1 MLDPE
6 YHIRLLQGVTQA
18 THCLLTLSDHHEAM
32 HLALAHLGKAL
43 VVDRVYI
50 FQNHTDPVTQSLLAS
65 QWWEWTPERRSLP
78 FNNLEL
84 QNLSYATVLRRWYD
98 YLSQGKAITGYQDEL
113 PEWEK
118 QLLGDRQ
125 VCSLLVLPI
134 FVDQRFWGFVE
145 FDDCQSDRQW
155 TAEEIAILNT
165 VADSFGGAISHH
177 HAETELNNIQTK
189 LEAAIEERTFKL
201 KAAVKQLQ
209 AEIDQKEIITTQLRY
224 NAYHDP
230 LTGLPNRSL
239 FMDHLQKAIEKA
251 KESEEYKF
259 AILFLD
265 LDRFKVVND
274 TLGHTLG
281 DRLLIELSKR
291 LDQILQKQP
300 HLSIEATLIA
310 HLGSD
315 EFAILVTNI
324 SAFSQANQLAESIH
338 QDMTHPFV
346 IESHQILS
354 TVSIGIAL
362 SSTGYQRPEQVLRDA
377 DIVMY
382 RAKSK
387 GRARYEV
394 FDLETHTRVMNQL
407 KLENDLRRAV
417 QLLESPDTLKDNQFI
432 VYYQPITCLQTGEI
446 AGFEALLRWQHPEL
460 GMVSPV
466 QFIPIAE
473 ETGLIALLGQ
483 WVLQQACNQLRRW
496 ESCGHHRLTM
506 AVNLS
511 GCQLSRPDLLEKI
524 DQIIH
529 QSQIHAH
536 YLKLEI
542 TESMIIN
549 NAEYVKQVLSQLKER
564 SIKLCMDDFGTG
576 YSSLSYLHRF
586 PLDILKI
593 DKSFVSNMGESG
605 EHSDI
610 VRTII
615 NLAHHLKMQVIAE
628 GVETLGQLKIL
639 SELGCEWGQGYFFS
653 RPIDSQKVLD
663 LLGNQNRSWF
673 LK

>member
-18 THCLLTLSDHHEAM
+18 THCLLTLSDRHEAI
-32 HLALAHLGKAL
+32 HQALAHVGQAL
-43 VVDRVYI
+43 AVDRVYI
-50 FQNHTDPVTQSLLAS
+50 FQNHSDPVTQSLLAS
-65 QWWEWTPERRSLP
+65 QWWEWTPERISLP

-84 QNLSYATVLRRWYD
+84 QNLSYTTVLRRWYD
-98 YLSQGKAITGYQDEL
+98 YLSQGKPITGYPEEL

-134 FVDQRFWGFVE
+134 FVDREFWGFIE
-145 FDDCQSDRQW
+145 CDDCQTDRLW
-155 TAEEIAILNT
+155 TAEEIKILTT
-165 VADSFGGAISHH
+165 VADSFGGAIAHH
-177 HAETELNNIQTK
+177 RAQTELNHIQTQ

-201 KAAVKQLQ
+201 RAAVKQLQ
-209 AEIDQKEIITTQLRY
+209 GEINKKEKIATQLRH

-230 LTGLPNRSL
+230 LTGLGNRAL
-239 FMDHLQKAIEKA
+239 FMEHLQTAIDQA
-251 KESEEYKF
+251 QASEDYKF

-281 DRLLIELSKR
+281 DLLLIELSQR
-291 LDQILQKQP
+291 LNQILQQHTHLAIKQ
-300 HLSIEATLIA
+300 SLIA

-315 EFAILVTNI
+315 EFAILLAPL
-324 SAFSQANQLAESIH
+324 SDLSQANQLAETIH
-338 QDMTHPFV
+338 QDMNHPFV
-346 IESHQILS
+346 VDGHEILT
-354 TVSIGIAL
+354 TVSIGIAV

-382 RAKSK
+382 HAKSK

-394 FDLETHTRVMNQL
+394 FDLETHTRVMAQL
-407 KLENDLRRAV
+407 QLENDLRRAV
-417 QLLESPDTLKDNQFI
+417 QFLESPDTLKHNQFI
-432 VYYQPITCLQTGEI
+432 VYYQPITCLKTGLI
-446 AGFEALLRWQHPEL
+446 AGFEALLRWQHPHL

-483 WVLQQACNQLRRW
+483 WVLEEACLQLRLW
-496 ESCGHHRLTM
+496 ESYGHHSLTM

-529 QSQIHAH
+529 KSQINADH
-536 YLKLEI
+536 LKLEI

-549 NAEYVKQVLSQLKER
+549 NAEYVKQVLSQLKQR

-593 DKSFVSNMGESG
+593 DKSFVSNMGEDG
-605 EHSDI
+605 EQSDI

-615 NLAHHLKMQVIAE
+615 NLAHHLNMQVIAE

-653 RPIDSQKVLD
+653 RPMDGEKALN
-663 LLGNQNRSWF
+663 LLENQE
-673 LK
+673 

>member
-18 THCLLTLSDHHEAM
+18 THCLLTLSDRHEAI
-32 HLALAHLGKAL
+32 HQALAHVGQAL
-43 VVDRVYI
+43 AVDRVYI
-50 FQNHTDPVTQSLLAS
+50 FQNHSDPVTQSLLAS
-65 QWWEWTPERRSLP
+65 QWWEWTPERISLP

-84 QNLSYATVLRRWYD
+84 QNLSYTTVLRRWYD
-98 YLSQGKAITGYQDEL
+98 YLSQGKPITGYPEEL

-134 FVDQRFWGFVE
+134 FVDREFWGFIE
-145 FDDCQSDRQW
+145 CDDCQTHRLW
-155 TAEEIAILNT
+155 TAEEIKILT
-165 VADSFGGAISHH
+165 TLADSFGGAIAHH
-177 HAETELNNIQTK
+177 RAQTELNHIQTQ

-201 KAAVKQLQ
+201 RAAVKQLQ
-209 AEIDQKEIITTQLRY
+209 GEINKKEKIATQLRH

-230 LTGLPNRSL
+230 LTGLGNRTL
-239 FMDHLQKAIEKA
+239 FMEHLQTAIDQA
-251 KESEEYKF
+251 QASEDYKF

-281 DRLLIELSKR
+281 DLLLIELSQR
-291 LDQILQKQP
+291 LNQILQQHT
-300 HLSIEATLIA
+300 HLAIEQSLIA

-315 EFAILVTNI
+315 EFAILLAPL
-324 SAFSQANQLAESIH
+324 SDLSQANQLAETIH
-338 QDMTHPFV
+338 QDMNHPFV
-346 IESHQILS
+346 VDGHEILT

-382 RAKSK
+382 HAKSK

-394 FDLETHTRVMNQL
+394 FDLETHTRVMAQL
-407 KLENDLRRAV
+407 QLENDLRRAV
-417 QLLESPDTLKDNQFI
+417 QFLESPDTLKHNQFI
-432 VYYQPITCLQTGEI
+432 VYYQPITCLKTGLI
-446 AGFEALLRWQHPEL
+446 AGFEALLRWQHPHL

-483 WVLQQACNQLRRW
+483 WVLEEACLQLRLW
-496 ESCGHHRLTM
+496 ESYGHHSLTM

-529 QSQIHAH
+529 KSKINADH
-536 YLKLEI
+536 LKLEI

-549 NAEYVKQVLSQLKER
+549 NAEYVKQVLSQLKQR

-593 DKSFVSNMGESG
+593 DKSFVSNMGEDG
-605 EHSDI
+605 EQSDI

-615 NLAHHLKMQVIAE
+615 NLAHHLNMQVIAE

-653 RPIDSQKVLD
+653 RPMDGEKALN
-663 LLGNQNRSWF
+663 LLENQE
-673 LK
+673 

>member
-18 THCLLTLSDHHEAM
+18 SHCLLTLSDRHEAI
-32 HLALAHLGKAL
+32 HQALAHVGQAL
-43 VVDRVYI
+43 AVDRVYI
-50 FQNHTDPVTQSLLAS
+50 FQNHSDPVTQSLLAS
-65 QWWEWTPERRSLP
+65 QWWEWTPEWISLP

-84 QNLSYATVLRRWYD
+84 QNLSYTTVLRRWYD
-98 YLSQGKAITGYQDEL
+98 YLSQGKPITGYPDEL

-134 FVDQRFWGFVE
+134 FVDGEFWGFIE
-145 FDDCQSDRQW
+145 CDDCQTHRPW
-155 TAEEIAILNT
+155 TAEEIGILT
-165 VADSFGGAISHH
+165 TLAGSFGGAIAHH
-177 HAETELNNIQTK
+177 RAQTELNHIQTQ

-201 KAAVKQLQ
+201 RAAVKQLQ
-209 AEIDQKEIITTQLRY
+209 GEINKKEKIATQLRY

-230 LTGLPNRSL
+230 LTGLGNRAL
-239 FMDHLQKAIEKA
+239 FMEHLQTAIDQA
-251 KESEEYKF
+251 QASEDYQF

-281 DRLLIELSKR
+281 DLLLIELSQR
-291 LDQILQKQP
+291 LNQILQQQT
-300 HLSIEATLIA
+300 HLAIEQGLIS

-315 EFAILVTNI
+315 EFAILLAPL
-324 SAFSQANQLAESIH
+324 SDLSQANQLAETIH
-338 QDMTHPFV
+338 QEMNHPFV
-346 IESHQILS
+346 VDGHEILT

-382 RAKSK
+382 HAKSK

-394 FDLETHTRVMNQL
+394 FDLETHTRVMAQL
-407 KLENDLRRAV
+407 QLENDLRRAV
-417 QLLESPDTLKDNQFI
+417 QFLENPDTLKHNQFI
-432 VYYQPITCLQTGEI
+432 VYYQPITCLKTRLI
-446 AGFEALLRWQHPEL
+446 AGFEALLRWQHPQL

-483 WVLQQACNQLRRW
+483 WVLEEACHQLRLW
-496 ESCGHHRLTM
+496 ESYGHHSLTM

-529 QSQIHAH
+529 KSQINADH
-536 YLKLEI
+536 LKLEI

-549 NAEYVKQVLSQLKER
+549 NADYVKQVLSQLKQR

-593 DKSFVSNMGESG
+593 DKSFVSNMGEDG

-610 VRTII
+610 VMTII
-615 NLAHHLKMQVIAE
+615 NLAHHLNMEVIAE

-653 RPIDSQKVLD
+653 RPMDGKRALS
-663 LLGNQNRSWF
+663 LLENQ
-673 LK
+673 L

>member
-18 THCLLTLSDHHEAM
+18 THCLLTLSDRHQAM
-32 HLALAHLGKAL
+32 HLALAHLGEAL
-43 VVDRVYI
+43 GIDRVYV

-65 QWWEWTPERRSLP
+65 QWWEWTPELISLP

-84 QNLSYATVLRRWYD
+84 QNLSYTTVLRRWYD
-98 YLSQGKAITGYQDEL
+98 GLSLGKPIMGYLDEL

-134 FVDQRFWGFVE
+134 FANEHFWGFIE
-145 FDDCQSDRQW
+145 FDDCQTNRRW
-155 TAEEIAILNT
+155 TAEEIGILTT
-165 VADSFGGAISHH
+165 VADCFGGAIAHH
-177 HAETELNNIQTK
+177 RAEAELNHIQTK

-201 KAAVKQLQ
+201 RAAVKQLQ
-209 AEIDQKEIITTQLRY
+209 AEIDKKEKIATQLRY

-230 LTGLPNRSL
+230 LTSLPNRSL
-239 FMDHLQKAIEKA
+239 FMDQLQKAIEEAQVCK
-251 KESEEYKF
+251 EYKF

-274 TLGHTLG
+274 TLGHTIG

-291 LDQILQKQP
+291 LNQVIETQSY
-300 HLSIEATLIA
+300 LSAEQTLIA

-315 EFAILVTNI
+315 EFAILLTNI
-324 SAFSQANQLAESIH
+324 SDWSQANQLAECIH
-338 QDMTHPFV
+338 QNMAYPFSV
-346 IESHQILS
+346 NGHQILS

-362 SSTGYQRPEQVLRDA
+362 SSTAYERPEQVLRDA

-382 RAKSK
+382 HAKSK

-394 FDLETHTRVMNQL
+394 FNLETHTRVMNQL

-417 QLLESPDTLKDNQFI
+417 QILERPETLKDNQFI
-432 VYYQPITCLQTGEI
+432 VYYQPITCLKTGSI

-483 WVLQQACNQLRRW
+483 WVLEEACNQLRIW
-496 ESCGHHRLTM
+496 ENYGHHRLTM

-529 QSQIHAH
+529 QSQIHANH
-536 YLKLEI
+536 LKLEI

-549 NAEYVKQVLSQLKER
+549 NADYVNQVLSQLKER

-593 DKSFVSNMGESG
+593 DKSFVSNMGENG
-605 EHSDI
+605 EQSDI

-615 NLAHHLKMQVIAE
+615 NLAHHLKMEVIAE

-639 SELGCEWGQGYFFS
+639 SQLACEWGQGYFFS
-653 RPIDSQKVLD
+653 RPIDSTKVLD
-663 LLGNQNRSWF
+663 LLGNQNLPWVF
-673 LK
+673 F

>member
-6 YHIRLLQGVTQA
+6 YHISLLQGVTQA
-18 THCLLTLSDHHEAM
+18 SHCLLTLSDRHEAI
-32 HLALAHLGKAL
+32 HQALAHVGQAL
-43 VVDRVYI
+43 AVDRVYI
-50 FQNHTDPVTQSLLAS
+50 FQNHSDPVTQSLLAS
-65 QWWEWTPERRSLP
+65 QWWEWTPEWISLP

-84 QNLSYATVLRRWYD
+84 QNLSYTTVLRRWYD
-98 YLSQGKAITGYQDEL
+98 YLSQGKPITGYPDEL

-134 FVDQRFWGFVE
+134 FVDGEFWGFIE
-145 FDDCQSDRQW
+145 CDDCQTHRPW
-155 TAEEIAILNT
+155 TAEEIGILT
-165 VADSFGGAISHH
+165 TLAGSFGGAIAHH
-177 HAETELNNIQTK
+177 RAQTELNHIQTQ

-201 KAAVKQLQ
+201 RAAVKQLQ
-209 AEIDQKEIITTQLRY
+209 GEINKKEKIATQLRY

-230 LTGLPNRSL
+230 LTGLGNRAL
-239 FMDHLQKAIEKA
+239 FMEHLQTAIDQA
-251 KESEEYKF
+251 QASEDYQF

-281 DRLLIELSKR
+281 DLLLIELSQR
-291 LDQILQKQP
+291 LNQILQQQT
-300 HLSIEATLIA
+300 HLAIEQGLIS

-315 EFAILVTNI
+315 EFAILLAPL
-324 SAFSQANQLAESIH
+324 SDLSQANQLAETIH
-338 QDMTHPFV
+338 QEMNHPFV
-346 IESHQILS
+346 VDGHEILT

-382 RAKSK
+382 HAKSK

-394 FDLETHTRVMNQL
+394 FDLETHTRVMAQL
-407 KLENDLRRAV
+407 QLENDLRRAV
-417 QLLESPDTLKDNQFI
+417 QFLESPDTLKHNQFI
-432 VYYQPITCLQTGEI
+432 VYYQPITCLKTGLI
-446 AGFEALLRWQHPEL
+446 AGFEALLRWQHPQL

-483 WVLQQACNQLRRW
+483 WVLEEACHQLRLW
-496 ESCGHHRLTM
+496 ESYGYHRLTM

-529 QSQIHAH
+529 KSQIHADH
-536 YLKLEI
+536 LKLEI

-549 NAEYVKQVLSQLKER
+549 NADYVKQVLSQLKQR

-593 DKSFVSNMGESG
+593 DKSFVSNMGEDG

-610 VRTII
+610 VMTII
-615 NLAHHLKMQVIAE
+615 NLAHHLNMEVIAE

-653 RPIDSQKVLD
+653 RPMDGKRALS
-663 LLGNQNRSWF
+663 LLENQ
-673 LK
+673 L

>member
-1 MLDPE
+1 MLDPQ
-6 YHIRLLQGVTQA
+6 YHIRLLQGVIQA
-18 THCLLTLSDHHEAM
+18 TYCLLTLSDRHEAI
-32 HLALAHLGKAL
+32 HQALAYLGEAL
-43 VVDRVYI
+43 AVDRVYI
-50 FQNHTDPVTQSLLAS
+50 FQNHSDPVTQSLLAS
-65 QWWEWTPERRSLP
+65 QWWEWTPEQISLP

-84 QNLSYATVLRRWYD
+84 QNLSYTTVLRRWYD
-98 YLSQGKAITGYQDEL
+98 YLSQGKPITGYQEEL

-125 VCSLLVLPI
+125 VCSFLILPI
-134 FVDQRFWGFVE
+134 FVDQHFWGFIE
-145 FDDCQSDRQW
+145 YDNCHYDRQW
-155 TAEEIAILNT
+155 TAEEIATLTT
-165 VADSFGGAISHH
+165 VAESFGGAIAHH
-177 HAETELNNIQTK
+177 RAEAELNTIQSQ

-209 AEIDQKEIITTQLRY
+209 AEIENKEKIATQLRY
-224 NAYHDP
+224 NAYHDS
-230 LTGLPNRSL
+230 LTGLPNRAL
-239 FMDHLQKAIEKA
+239 FMEHLQQAIEEA
-251 KESEEYKF
+251 QGSEEYKF
-259 AILFLD
+259 AILFID

-291 LDQILQKQP
+291 LHQISEKQSNLP
-300 HLSIEATLIA
+300 IEQTLIA

-315 EFAILVTNI
+315 EFAILLTQI
-324 SAFSQANQLAESIH
+324 ADLSQANQLAECIH
-338 QDMTHPFV
+338 QDMTDPFLV
-346 IESHQILS
+346 NGHQILS

-362 SSTGYQRPEQVLRDA
+362 SSTGYERPEQVLRDA

-382 RAKSK
+382 HAKSK

-394 FDLETHTRVMNQL
+394 FDLEAHTRVMNQL
-407 KLENDLRRAV
+407 KLENDLRHAV
-417 QLLESPDTLKDNQFI
+417 QLLERPDTLKDNQFI
-432 VYYQPITCLQTGEI
+432 VYYQPITCLKTGSI
-446 AGFEALLRWQHPEL
+446 VGFEALLRWQHPQL
-460 GMVSPV
+460 GMVSPI

-483 WVLQQACNQLRRW
+483 WVLEEACHQLHLW
-496 ESCGHHRLTM
+496 ENYGHHHLTM

-524 DQIIH
+524 DRIIQ
-529 QSQIHAH
+529 QSQINAH
-536 YLKLEI
+536 DLKLEI

-549 NAEYVKQVLSQLKER
+549 NADYVKQVLSQLKKR

-593 DKSFVSNMGESG
+593 DKSFVSNMGENG

-615 NLAHHLKMQVIAE
+615 NLAHHLKMDVIAE
-628 GVETLGQLKIL
+628 GVETAGQLKIL
-639 SELGCEWGQGYFFS
+639 SELGCQWGQGYFFS
-653 RPIDSQKVLD
+653 RPIDSKKALD
-663 LLGNQNRSWF
+663 MLSNQNLPW
-673 LK
+673 LC

>member
-18 THCLLTLSDHHEAM
+18 SHCLLTLSDRHEAI
-32 HLALAHLGKAL
+32 HQALAHVGQAL
-43 VVDRVYI
+43 AVDRVYI
-50 FQNHTDPVTQSLLAS
+50 FQNHSDPVTQSLLAS
-65 QWWEWTPERRSLP
+65 QWWEWTPEWISLP

-84 QNLSYATVLRRWYD
+84 QNLSYTTVLRRWYD
-98 YLSQGKAITGYQDEL
+98 YLSQGKPITGYPDEL

-134 FVDQRFWGFVE
+134 FVDGEFWGFIE
-145 FDDCQSDRQW
+145 CDDCQTHRPW
-155 TAEEIAILNT
+155 TAEEIGILT
-165 VADSFGGAISHH
+165 TLAGSFGGAIAHH
-177 HAETELNNIQTK
+177 RAQTELNHIQTQ

-201 KAAVKQLQ
+201 RAAVKQLQ
-209 AEIDQKEIITTQLRY
+209 GEINKKEKIATQLRY

-230 LTGLPNRSL
+230 LTGLGNRAL
-239 FMDHLQKAIEKA
+239 FMEHLQTAIDQA
-251 KESEEYKF
+251 QASEDYQF

-281 DRLLIELSKR
+281 DLLLIELSQR
-291 LDQILQKQP
+291 LNQILQQQT
-300 HLSIEATLIA
+300 HLAIEQGLIS

-315 EFAILVTNI
+315 EFAILLAPL
-324 SAFSQANQLAESIH
+324 SDLSQANQLAETIH
-338 QDMTHPFV
+338 QEMNHPFV
-346 IESHQILS
+346 VDGHEILT

-382 RAKSK
+382 HAKSK

-394 FDLETHTRVMNQL
+394 FDLETHTRVMAQL
-407 KLENDLRRAV
+407 QLENDLRRAV
-417 QLLESPDTLKDNQFI
+417 QFLESPDTLKHNQFI
-432 VYYQPITCLQTGEI
+432 VYYQPITCLKTGLI
-446 AGFEALLRWQHPEL
+446 AGFEALLRWQHPQL

-483 WVLQQACNQLRRW
+483 WVLEEACHQLRLW
-496 ESCGHHRLTM
+496 ESYGYHRLTM

-529 QSQIHAH
+529 KSQIHADH
-536 YLKLEI
+536 LKLEI

-549 NAEYVKQVLSQLKER
+549 NADYVKQVLSQLKQR

-593 DKSFVSNMGESG
+593 DKSFVSNMGEDG

-610 VRTII
+610 VMTII
-615 NLAHHLKMQVIAE
+615 NLAHHLNMEVIAE

-653 RPIDSQKVLD
+653 RPMDGKRALS
-663 LLGNQNRSWF
+663 LLENQ
-673 LK
+673 L